1 MVFFLNDVNRK
12 LGFVVLIQSLGSTKK
27 VPDSGADP
35 ADDKA
40 NAAEEG
46 NFGAFGTIELDQ
58 FLGRESH
65 ARPKIALIL
74 PKIER
79 PEETSYRS
87 EK

>member
-1 MVFFLNDVNRK
+1 MVFFLNVVNRK
-12 LGFVVLIQSLGSTKK
+12 LGDCGLTQSLSLLKK
-27 VPDSGADP
+27 VPNCGEDP

-46 NFGAFGTIELDQ
+46 NFGAFGTIELDK
-58 FLGRESH
+58 FLRRESH